1 MEGASDLI
9 RRISENLHTAFCTQE
24 TCSSVDGH
32 IKDVILRQQPS
43 PFENLR
49 SSYLQ
54 AKFIEENFAYVV
66 RILVVSFLF

>member
-9 RRISENLHTAFCTQE
+9 NRSVSESLNTAFHTLE

-32 IKDVILRQQPS
+32 IKDVILRQQSS

-54 AKFIEENFAYVV
+54 AKFIEDNFPYVV
-66 RILVVSFLF
+66 R